1 MIKHFW
7 NKTRFF
13 SLVLLLSFSLLAG
26 CSTDN
31 KNVDDITSNQEKTEQ
46 SQTNAFPITLKD
58 DLGNEVT
65 IEKQPEKIVSILPS
79 ATEILFALG
88 LDNEIIGVSEH
99 DNYPEAAL
107 EKEKIGDMDMN
118 TEKIISLMP
127 DVAFLAKYNYEN
139 SAEAIKQLEQLGIK
153 VVIIDTEE
161 SFEAAYESIEL
172 IGKAT
177 GKTEEAKEVVASMK
191 EQMEQIKEK
200 ASKVTEKKKVWVEIS
215 PQPDLYTAGQHTYIG
230 EMLNLIGAENI
241 AAEEGWYNVNEE
253 EVVKLNPE
261 VIVTTYGYYVENAV
275 EQVLSRD
282 GWQEV
287 TAVKNKAVY
296 DVNSDTMTRPG
307 PRLVDGVEELGKAI
321 YPEIFE

>member
-1 MIKHFW
+1 MKKQLFAILF
-7 NKTRFF
+7 
-13 SLVLLLSFSLLAG
+13 LLSLFLLTACG
-26 CSTDN
+26 SADENSESKDN
-31 KNVDDITSNQEKTEQ
+31 NQAQTEQ
-46 SQTNAFPITLKD
+46 SQSDAFPITLKD

-65 IEKQPEKIVSILPS
+65 LEKQPEKIVSIMPS
-79 ATEILFALG
+79 TTEILFALG
-88 LDNEIIGVSEH
+88 LDDEIIGVSEH
-99 DNYPEAAL
+99 DNYPKAAL
-107 EKEKIGDMDMN
+107 DKEKIGDMDMN

-127 DVAFLAKYNYEN
+127 DVAFLSKYNYEN

-177 GKTEEAKEVVASMK
+177 GKPEEAKEIVASMK
-191 EQMEQIKEK
+191 EQIEQIKEK

-215 PQPDLYTAGQHTYIG
+215 PQPDLYTAGQHTFIG
-230 EMLNLIGAENI
+230 EMLNLIGAENV
-241 AAEEGWYNVNEE
+241 ATEEGWYSVNEE
-253 EVVKLNPE
+253 EVVKLNPD

-321 YPEIFE
+321 YPEIFK

>member
-1 MIKHFW
+1 MKKQLFAILF
-7 NKTRFF
+7 
-13 SLVLLLSFSLLAG
+13 LLSLFLLTACG
-26 CSTDN
+26 SADENSESKDN
-31 KNVDDITSNQEKTEQ
+31 NQAQTEQ
-46 SQTNAFPITLKD
+46 SQSDAFPITLKD

-88 LDNEIIGVSEH
+88 LDDEIIGVSEH

-177 GKTEEAKEVVASMK
+177 GKTEEAKEIVASMK
-191 EQMEQIKEK
+191 EQIEQIKEK

-215 PQPDLYTAGQHTYIG
+215 PIFSFSS
-230 EMLNLIGAENI
+230 
-241 AAEEGWYNVNEE
+241 AASG
-253 EVVKLNPE
+253 
-261 VIVTTYGYYVENAV
+261 
-275 EQVLSRD
+275 
-282 GWQEV
+282 
-287 TAVKNKAVY
+287 
-296 DVNSDTMTRPG
+296 
-307 PRLVDGVEELGKAI
+307 
-321 YPEIFE
+321 

>member
-1 MIKHFW
+1 MNKHFW
-7 NKTRFF
+7 KKTSIF
-13 SLVLLLSFSLLAG
+13 SFVLLLTFSLLAG
-26 CSTDN
+26 CGTAN
-31 KNVDDITSNQEKTEQ
+31 ENADDTTNNQKQTEQ
-46 SQTNAFPITLKD
+46 SQTKAFPITLTD

-65 IEKQPEKIVSILPS
+65 IEEQPEKIVSILPS

-88 LDNEIIGVSEH
+88 LDDEIIGVSEH

-177 GKTEEAKEVVASMK
+177 GKTEEAKEIVASMK

-200 ASKVTEKKKVWVEIS
+200 ASQVTEAKKVWVEIS

-230 EMLNLIGAENI
+230 EMLNIIGAENV
-241 AAEEGWYNVNEE
+241 ATEDGWYSVNEE
-253 EVVKLNPE
+253 EVVKMNPD

-296 DVNSDTMTRPG
+296 DVDSDMMTRPG